1 MSRAGNKVEAER
13 DRKYQIMVDAF
24 KALTGIENIAEYRA
38 THTFFFD
45 NQDDIYCFQY
55 HNRAVNATLNR
66 AGKTILSVTVSVDY
80 DESIRDEM
88 HSLCYLFF
96 DGRTVNDGEE
106 KKTIRIPV
114 SEIKLGRVDEE
125 YAVKYF

>member
-1 MSRAGNKVEAER
+1 MSRAGNKEETER
-13 DRKYQIMVDAF
+13 DRKYQIMVGAF
-24 KALTGIENIAEYRA
+24 KALTGIENITEYRA

-55 HNRAVNATLNR
+55 HNRAINTTMKR
-66 AGKTILSVTVSVDY
+66 AGKTLLSVTVSVDY

-96 DGRTVNDGEE
+96 DGRTVNDGGE
-106 KKTIRIPV
+106 KKAIRIPV